1 VATTLQPLFIVRQ
14 DRPDLYE
21 HLRARFGETSQVIL
35 DRRNGDRRNGDRQN
49 GAGRNGAGRQAST
62 RVTADRRWRDRREP
76 VSRTERASWE
86 NAGYYLIFEDPA
98 EPPGVVSRASD
109 TSRIMAQPST

>member
-1 VATTLQPLFIVRQ
+1 MATALQPLFIVRR
-14 DRPDLYE
+14 DRADLHE
-21 HLRARFGETSQVIL
+21 HFRARFGETSQVIL
-35 DRRNGDRRNGDRQN
+35 DRRNGYRRR
-49 GAGRNGAGRQAST
+49 ASE

-98 EPPGVVSRASD
+98 EPPGVVLRASD
-109 TSRIMAQPST
+109 TRRIMAQP